1 MIGQKKKAITMVV
14 TGDKPYRCDKCN
26 ETFPDGKQE
35 LDREKERQAKAGFQI
50 TFIVPKAVIKGT
62 LILH

>member
-1 MIGQKKKAITMVV
+1 MVV